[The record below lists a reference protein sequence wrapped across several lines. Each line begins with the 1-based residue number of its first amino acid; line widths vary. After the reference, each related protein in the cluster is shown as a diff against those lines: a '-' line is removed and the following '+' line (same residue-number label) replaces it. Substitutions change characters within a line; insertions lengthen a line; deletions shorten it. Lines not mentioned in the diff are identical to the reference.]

1 MRKILLASTALVAL
15 TSVSAMAADVTISG
29 SASLIYKNDDKQ
41 EATTGGDCISQLN
54 VFRNRHETLASQTP
68 LIAAS
73 QPLLTLD
80 LTKVATLTTQQQLFP
95 AILVQSKSFRRAPTQ
110 TTLLATMKKQTKL
123 VKVQRVQHSDLV
135 AQLENQLVTSSLHSV
150 DGLTLQFK
158 HSNEDFAESFG
169 YGASFNAGIATI
181 GYGKMATNT
190 TDYTSVNVSG
200 TLAGVAFGLEQ
211 NKVEAGTSKDEATL
225 MGVSYTMDATTL
237 AYETGSAKNESGDLD
252 DYKQIRISYAV
263 APGITTV
270 ITSSEVTGSIQQ
282 TAQPTF
288 GVLKR

>member
-1 MRKILLASTALVAL
+1 M
-15 TSVSAMAADVTISG
+15 
-29 SASLIYKNDDKQ
+29 
-41 EATTGGDCISQLN
+41 
-54 VFRNRHETLASQTP
+54 
-68 LIAAS
+68 
-73 QPLLTLD
+73 
-80 LTKVATLTTQQQLFP
+80 KVATLTTQQQLFP
-95 AILVQSKSFRRAPTQ
+95 AILVQSKSFRMAPIQ

-123 VKVQRVQHSDLV
+123 VKAQRVQSFGLGG
-135 AQLENQLVTSSLHSV
+135 ATGESIGYQFPSLV
-150 DGLTLQFK
+150 DGLTLAVQ
-158 HSNEDFAESFG
+158 HSNEDTSESFG

-225 MGVSYTMDATTL
+225 MGVSYTMDSLTL

-252 DYKQIRISYAV
+252 DYKQFAISYAV

-270 ITSSEVTGSIQQ
+270 ITSSEVNQIDTTNGAADVEEMEIQ
-282 TAQPTF
+282 
-288 GVLKR
+288 LKLSF